1 MDFAL
6 GQERGT
12 HTLRLWSRVTT
23 PLPQCSEGAW
33 GGVYVFCIQKTHL
46 ALGYILW
53 SLVFG
58 LWSLVSG
65 LWSLVSGLW
74 SLVSGLWSLV
84 SGLWSLVFGL
94 WSLVFGLWSLVSGLW
109 SLVSIAPSISFFFFQ
124 YNRMRQLDKSSK
136 VQFTNVHLWRKY
148 NSKTLEMSKA

>member
-53 SLVFG
+53 SLV
-58 LWSLVSG
+58 
-65 LWSLVSGLW
+65 
-74 SLVSGLWSLV
+74 

-94 WSLVFGLWSLVSGLW
+94 WSLVFGLWSLAFGLW
-109 SLVSIAPSISFFFFQ
+109 SLVSGLYRPIHLFSFFQF
-124 YNRMRQLDKSSK
+124 NRMRQLDKSSE
-136 VQFTNVHLWRKY
+136 VQFTNVHLWRKC
-148 NSKTLEMSKA
+148 NSKTLEMSKT

>member
-74 SLVSGLWSLV
+74 SLVFGLWSLV
-84 SGLWSLVFGL
+84 S
-94 WSLVFGLWSLVSGLW
+94 GLWSLVSGLW